1 MNTAMPLGYR
11 IVGPCSR
18 ERKVVQ
24 YDRAFAAYAACDD
37 LAQIDSEG
45 FLSPFQYDNEILTRR
60 IDTAGTLDVRG
71 FDGGCWSRFIWFD
84 IDREGDIDS
93 ATQDARRLAMM
104 LVERYR
110 IDESDLL
117 LFFSGSKGFH
127 IGLPTSLFGAE
138 PSIEFGSI
146 VRKLAEGLTASV
158 RVVID
163 PSVYG
168 KVQPLRAPNS
178 RHGKTGR
185 HKRILTFDELMHRKP
200 SSIVTASAEPLE
212 FDLPT
217 EPDIDQRAVDDWHAA
232 VAAMKRKAEAV
243 KVIAADR
250 SELNRS
256 TLEFI
261 QDGADQGDR
270 HRLLYSAA
278 ANLAEFGCPT
288 RLAHALL
295 TEAALDSGLT
305 PTDVRRAIDNALS
318 KGGAA

>member
-1 MNTAMPLGYR
+1 MNAAMPFGYR
-11 IVGPCSR
+11 IVGPCSL

-45 FLSPFQYDNEILTRR
+45 FLSPFQYDNEFLTRR
-60 IDTAGTLDVRG
+60 IDAAGTLDVRG
-71 FDGGCWSRFIWFD
+71 FDGRCWSRFIWFD

-110 IDESDLL
+110 IDESELL

-127 IGLPTSLFGAE
+127 IGLPTSLFDVE
-138 PSIEFGSI
+138 PSIEFGSV

-185 HKRILTFDELMHRKP
+185 HKRILTFDELMHRKRAP
-200 SSIVTASAEPLE
+200 S
-212 FDLPT
+212 
-217 EPDIDQRAVDDWHAA
+217 
-232 VAAMKRKAEAV
+232 
-243 KVIAADR
+243 
-250 SELNRS
+250 
-256 TLEFI
+256 
-261 QDGADQGDR
+261 
-270 HRLLYSAA
+270 
-278 ANLAEFGCPT
+278 
-288 RLAHALL
+288 
-295 TEAALDSGLT
+295 
-305 PTDVRRAIDNALS
+305 
-318 KGGAA
+318 